1 MALFP
6 QEIQDFANAFVT
18 MQEKRHAADY
28 DPQHTATKSE
38 VLVDI
43 QTVEQVI
50 AGFENA
56 SLRDRRA
63 FAAWVMFKDRR

>member
-1 MALFP
+1 
-6 QEIQDFANAFVT
+6 

-28 DPQHTATKSE
+28 DPTAVTTKSE
-38 VLVDI
+38 VLIDV

-63 FAAWVMFKDRR
+63 FAAWVMFKERKS